1 MKERIS
7 KIPLFG
13 MLVYC
18 TLDDHK
24 HTVQGILTM
33 LFFALLPIIIMV
45 VYDKF
50 EFAENFVLSDSLF
63 QQIKN
68 GEFYIYATS
77 FLSPV
82 LWIILRERN
91 TENKSFPHKLSHV
104 IVFFSIW
111 IICLIAFFYLRTT
124 DDISQAT
131 IEWSYTIFIITIG
144 LIYLVTIYDK
154 SDLDPAKKI
163 RDSES
168 NFTDKLSKHRG
179 TS

>member
-13 MLVYC
+13 MLIYC
-18 TLDDHK
+18 TFDDHK

-33 LFFALLPIIIMV
+33 LFFALLPIIIML
-45 VYDKF
+45 VYDRF
-50 EFAENFVLSDSLF
+50 DLAENFTFSESLF
-63 QQIKN
+63 HQIKN

-82 LWIILRERN
+82 LWIILRERVN
-91 TENKSFPHKLSHV
+91 ESKSFPHKLSHV

-111 IICLIAFFYLRTT
+111 VICLIAFFYIRTT
-124 DDISQAT
+124 ESISSAT
-131 IEWSYTIFIITIG
+131 IESSYIIFFITVV

-154 SDLDPAKKI
+154 SELDPAKKI

-168 NFTDKLSKHRG
+168 NFTDKLKKHRG
-179 TS
+179 S